1 MEEIGSIRNVAFAGH
16 SSSGK
21 TTLIEGLL
29 YLSDAKKRLGRVIDG
44 NTTTDYQP
52 DEISR
57 GFSISTTLASFR
69 YKDITMNIIDN
80 PGYLDFLG
88 ELIASVRAS
97 DILVILVDATSGVEV
112 GTERAFHFAKEA
124 GISIV
129 IFINGLDKERA
140 SYESTLRSVKSSF
153 EDRFIPVNMPIG
165 EGSSF
170 KGVCDVISMRSSILT
185 QDKPQISKIPDE
197 LKDDVQRVREAVMEA
212 VCEITDELTEK
223 FLEEGE
229 ISEDEL
235 RYAFKKSVAN
245 SSIIPVF
252 CGCAY
257 NLVGVDLFLN
267 AIIENLPSP
276 DDKEEIKAYNKDG
289 GEVKVKI
296 SETEPFLAY
305 VFKTL
310 IDPYAGKLSYIRVFS
325 GKVATDMNIFDFQK
339 ERTGKVGSLLKIFGK
354 ETSAINELKAGDIGA
369 LAKFDIAQTGDTLTD
384 PTNPLRIEEPV
395 IPPPVMFY
403 AVSPKS
409 KADEDK
415 LSSAVA
421 RIQEE
426 DLTFKI
432 ERNVETGENVVSG
445 MGELHL
451 NIMIERMKARY
462 GVDVDTKLPRVSF
475 RETIKRSAKAQGRYK
490 KQTGGRGQY
499 GDVWLEIQP
508 LAKGEGFVFENRI
521 VGGVVPSRYIPAVEK
536 GIRGVIEKGVI
547 AGYPVCDIK
556 AILYDGSYHS
566 VDSSDLAFQI
576 AASMGFKKAFE
587 EAMPT
592 ILEPIMEV
600 EVIVPEEFMGDIMG
614 DISGKR
620 GKVFGM
626 EPYGKLQKIKA
637 LVPLSEMFRYSIEL
651 RSMTQGRGTFS
662 MKFAIYEE
670 APPDIQKRL
679 VEEYSKEK
687 EEGK

>member
-1 MEEIGSIRNVAFAGH
+1 MGEVSSKRNIAFAGH

-21 TTLIEGLL
+21 TTLVEGIL
-29 YLSDAKKRLGRVIDG
+29 YLAGAKKRLGRITDG
-44 NTTTDYQP
+44 NTTTDYQL

-57 GFSISTTLASFR
+57 GISISTSLASLN
-69 YKDITMNIIDN
+69 YKDITLNIIDN

-97 DILVILVDATSGVEV
+97 DVLVVLIDAVSGVEV

-124 GISIV
+124 GVPIIV
-129 IFINGLDKERA
+129 FVNGLDKERA
-140 SYESTLRSVKSSF
+140 SFEVALKSLKTF
-153 EDRFIPVNMPIG
+153 FDDRFIPVNIPIG
-165 EGSSF
+165 EAGSF
-170 KGVCDVISMRSSILT
+170 KGVIDVVSMKASLLDG
-185 QDKPQISKIPDE
+185 DKPQIGKIPADLE
-197 LKDDVQRVREAVMEA
+197 GNAHKGREALMEA
-212 VCEITDELTEK
+212 VCEVTDELTEK

-229 ISEDEL
+229 ISQDEL
-235 RYAFKKSVAN
+235 RFALKKSIVN
-245 SSIIPVF
+245 SFVIPIF
-252 CGCAY
+252 CGIAY

-267 AIIENLPSP
+267 AIIDYLPSP
-276 DDKEEIKAYNKDG
+276 EDRGEIKAYNKEG
-289 GEVKVKI
+289 SEVKIKPSD
-296 SETEPFLAY
+296 SEPLLAY

-325 GKVATDMNIFDFQK
+325 GRVATDMNILDFQK
-339 ERTGKVGSLLKIFGK
+339 ERTGKVGSILKIFGK
-354 ETSAINELKAGDIGA
+354 EQVSVSELKAGDMGA
-369 LAKFDIAQTGDTLTD
+369 LAKFDIAQTGDSLTETSR
-384 PTNPLRIEEPV
+384 PVKIVEPKF
-395 IPPPVMFY
+395 PPPVMFY
-403 AVSPKS
+403 AISPKS
-409 KADEDK
+409 KVDEDK

-421 RIQEE
+421 RIVEE
-426 DLTFKI
+426 DLTFKV
-432 ERNVETGENVVSG
+432 ERNAETGENVVSG

-451 NIMIERMKARY
+451 NIIIERMKARY
-462 GVDVDTKLPRVSF
+462 GVEVDTKMPRVSF

-499 GDVWLEIQP
+499 GDVWIEIQP
-508 LAKGEGFVFENRI
+508 LSKGEGFVFENKI

-566 VDSSDLAFQI
+566 VDSSDIAFQI
-576 AASMGFKKAFE
+576 AASMGCKKAFE

-620 GKVFGM
+620 GKVLGM

-651 RSMTQGRGTFS
+651 RSMTQGRGTFTMNFS
-662 MKFAIYEE
+662 HYEE
-670 APPDIQKRL
+670 APPDVQKKL
-679 VEEYSKEK
+679 IEAYTKEK
-687 EEGK
+687 EEGR

>member
-1 MEEIGSIRNVAFAGH
+1 MGEVSSIRNIAFAGH

-21 TTLIEGLL
+21 TTLVEGIL
-29 YLSDAKKRLGRVIDG
+29 YLAGAKKRLGRITDG
-44 NTTTDYQP
+44 NTTTDYQS
-52 DEISR
+52 DEVSR
-57 GFSISTTLASFR
+57 GISISTALASLN
-69 YKDITMNIIDN
+69 YKDITLNIIDN

-97 DILVILVDATSGVEV
+97 DVLIVLIDATSGVEV

-124 GISIV
+124 GVPVIV
-129 IFINGLDKERA
+129 FINGLDKERA
-140 SYESTLRSVKSSF
+140 SFDDAIKSLKTSF
-153 EDRFIPVNMPIG
+153 EDRFVLVNIPIG
-165 EGSSF
+165 EAANF
-170 KGVCDVISMRSSILT
+170 KGVCDVLSMKASISGGE
-185 QDKPQISKIPDE
+185 KPQVGKIPDDFE
-197 LKDDVQRVREAVMEA
+197 GSVRKARETLMEA

-229 ISEDEL
+229 ISQDEL
-235 RYAFKKSVAN
+235 KNALKKSIT
-245 SSIIPVF
+245 SSFIIPVF
-252 CGCAY
+252 CGSAY
-257 NLVGVDLFLN
+257 NLTGVDLFLN
-267 AIIENLPSP
+267 AIIEYLPSP
-276 DDKEEIKAYNKDG
+276 EDRGVIKASGKDGSVVEIKPKD
-289 GEVKVKI
+289 
-296 SETEPFLAY
+296 SETLLVY

-310 IDPYAGKLSYIRVFS
+310 IDPYAGKLSFIRLFS
-325 GKVATDMNIFDFQK
+325 GRVATDMSILDFQK
-339 ERTGKVGSLLKIFGK
+339 DRSGKVGSILKIFGK
-354 ETSAINELKAGDIGA
+354 EQTPLSELKAGDMGA
-369 LAKFDIAQTGDTLTD
+369 LAKFDIAQSGDSLTNTSK
-384 PTNPLRIEEPV
+384 PIKIEEPKF
-395 IPPPVMFY
+395 PPPVMFY

-426 DLTFKI
+426 DLSFKV
-432 ERNVETGENVVSG
+432 ERNAETGENVYSG

-462 GVDVDTKLPRVSF
+462 GVEVDTKLPRVTF

-490 KQTGGRGQY
+490 KQTGGKGQY

-508 LAKGEGFVFENRI
+508 LSKGEGFVFENKI
-521 VGGVVPSRYIPAVEK
+521 VGGSVPSRYIPAVEK

-556 AILYDGSYHS
+556 AIFYDGSYHS

-600 EVIVPEEFMGDIMG
+600 EVVVPDEFMGDIMG

-620 GKVFGM
+620 GKVLGM

-637 LVPLSEMFRYSIEL
+637 LAPLSEMFRYSIEL
-651 RSMTQGRGTFS
+651 RSMTQGRGTFTMNFS
-662 MKFAIYEE
+662 HYEE
-670 APPDIQKRL
+670 APPDIQKKL
-679 VEEYSKEK
+679 IDAYVKEK
-687 EEGK
+687 EEGR